1 MSRLARSR
9 HTPHVFPGRLAV
21 QQPTLIGHRA
31 TVLQQSAGRYVIG
44 PGRSSSIV
52 RAIWALTRSSFGLQ
66 AVRGKAATFASATC
80 RDKGPCSSSMFR
92 CRLRP
97 SRPSSHRRRNMPRC
111 VYRGGRVMAASTVCV
126 NAASIFTC
134 VRTAPFPQADSLWSC
149 AWRASTTAIGS
160 TGPPQWGRHPP
171 AGLQAASGSGNP
183 SKPSICVNVRTTAS
197 AWRVVKYFCSDP

>member
-126 NAASIFTC
+126 NA
-134 VRTAPFPQADSLWSC
+134 
-149 AWRASTTAIGS
+149 
-160 TGPPQWGRHPP
+160 
-171 AGLQAASGSGNP
+171 
-183 SKPSICVNVRTTAS
+183 PSIHMRSNSTVSAGRFAVELRVASVHDCDWVDGTAAVGQTPTS
-197 AWRVVKYFCSDP
+197 RAPGRIRERESE